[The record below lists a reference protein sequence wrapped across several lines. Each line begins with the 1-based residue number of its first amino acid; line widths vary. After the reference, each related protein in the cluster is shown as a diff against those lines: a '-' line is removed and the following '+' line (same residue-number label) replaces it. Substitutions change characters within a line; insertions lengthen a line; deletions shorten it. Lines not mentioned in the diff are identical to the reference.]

1 MDDFGN
7 SYSSGQYPSF
17 ADLFPG
23 AIQDTCASDG
33 PESNEGVFAYLVD
46 LYTHALQL
54 KTNQT
59 DKDNAALSL
68 ADRRPDLAD
77 TVLNE
82 SRLHEPVP
90 TLDLLIELL
99 ERKAREF
106 TNSGQSLDH
115 ALAQATY
122 PTTLPWHRPLQQ
134 TLAALKYK
142 RIAFFDLLQQSDYEY
157 PNFCHGRLRTEHLR
171 ISMMLSNGLS
181 PEVEALLLDKLAM
194 ANEDYFLKYFGMTVT
209 LPDTET
215 EQTEKQRNDA
225 RNAEALVRLSDPD
238 TLARHLGL
246 TRQQLFHLLAC
257 EVERSSSEEGTSTY
271 AQCSAHLPKPQVIT
285 PAMYGAQYVNSGSA
299 PPMTVCAESTTKN
312 RQAAGRPRITDL
324 TLERL
329 DGIRKIAHLQQALGL
344 PFAQLDWL
352 LVAAMRAE
360 GQSKNFV
367 LTQNTLRTLGVF
379 GHLRREYRVTADQ
392 FAALLGYPCP
402 YANRGDQSFLDEL
415 LKTRGAASPVTQPI
429 LLLDGEAFEPDDEA
443 LNNSGQSG
451 RSTLAGFS
459 VALDLPEALTQAL
472 LNQLTQLGFTCT
484 RSLTTVAALY
494 RMAWL
499 PRLAARSAVQGSALL
514 HMLAASDEKVMK
526 QIAGNA
532 TIVEGDDAVGVL
544 DVIVAFIN
552 LSHWL
557 RRKDIDPL
565 KLLPCLQQDTQLPE
579 SWENL
584 RRQLNT
590 NALKTAESI
599 SDESSTRLTAGACG
613 LLKLDP
619 LYVPELLNW
628 IAAKPAD
635 LLATTEAAQRLWL
648 KLYQYGTAI
657 RLLKLSPEGLRLFT
671 GNHSWFDIQIKQ
683 ATGSKK
689 TKPVVPPLSLEV
701 CYQLGAYQ
709 EFMDQVTSAGHTES
723 ELINLLK
730 NTYSPPKDFTP
741 QVTHRTVAKLIGWQP
756 SEIADALRAARATGL
771 KSAVGKPTDSTPD
784 DLPLTIS
791 DLDFILRLF
800 RNSTITDLSVKSLTT
815 LAALNN
821 ATQFSTFQGIAQILL
836 NSCSIQHDDLSAT
849 LHAALNESWRDALLQ
864 WVSSQLSKNNKKP
877 PASRAEYAQE
887 FSAYFL
893 TDVSVTGQVKTNRV
907 EFAISALQYYLSRVY
922 SFLEQGHSG
931 SEALSSGA
939 NVWQMHLSQFRYW
952 QQRKSNSNHP
962 ENLLNPEQRPD
973 KSEMFKTL
981 QNELSQGRLTAD
993 AINTAITSY
1002 LTSFETI
1009 ANLQVLTGYLDGDD
1023 WTNGTYHFI
1032 GKTNDAPFEYYW
1044 RSLEMNQRF
1053 EEGYPIPQAWSEWEK
1068 INVAWGGELI
1078 ETPAKYKDNTATTVD
1093 AIRPVI
1099 IAGRQYVV
1107 WVERDRNALPN
1118 PDKNVL
1124 TPTQFHRVSVCYAYK
1139 QSDGIWSP
1147 ANELIRLDGTPVD
1160 EVVYLDE
1167 SQRTGN
1173 TSDLTL
1179 KDKSYTPQLIAVA
1192 DASKWANEN
1201 PYLLVALGAERDG
1214 HIFFQTR
1221 DLLFLDK
1228 LDSISTHNLS
1238 QMELVTSLRK
1248 SFSNP
1253 LKLQNSVNALAVNF
1267 KINSFDGPLALPE
1280 EVTDRVDTTK
1290 PASLPWQ
1297 GRSQWDELIR
1307 ATLQR
1312 EAARPITLAQLDAFE
1327 RFMVNGTQD
1336 SSSLTDPRLRTCLF
1350 PHDDKKAERLYKKI
1364 DNEEEDRAKSD
1375 KTLRSSIH
1383 ATSIYGARYKK
1394 LPQPEQSCPARFQAL
1409 DKPAMNLSITSSK
1422 LVNNQMMA
1430 SIAGRYFLELTE
1442 LADERSV
1449 IVTATEIYEA
1459 PSRNTE
1465 ETETILQVDYL
1476 TVELP
1481 KNGARSLPESI
1492 VKKFRVTP
1500 YYNEFLI
1507 ENYCLSVGQDAF
1519 TVEFPVADYG
1529 NTHDDPTVKYT
1540 YVKELIPAKSIS
1552 VSLAVKLPQAQA
1564 YTTLTTKNIIA
1575 DGTAEIKI
1583 DSYPFKENGA
1593 YTFVMYETNNP
1604 DNNVAISVEAQ
1615 LTQPNSPNVIID
1627 RNPQQAQVLCLP
1639 ENESGKPTE
1648 DKLSLRNL
1656 RLNTLFGKQLVSR
1669 ATQSPEAVL
1678 AWDTQHLEEPSL
1690 DGDAAKEILDFQ
1702 GANGRYFME
1711 LFLHLPAFIADRLST
1726 ELQFREAQQ
1735 WYTRHL
1741 FDPFEQPGWTTN
1753 TLSPANPTDSNEL
1766 MAQPANWRARPLKS
1780 GTPAQLSEAAA
1791 EALDT
1796 IGQAFSDP
1804 EAYRR
1809 SLVIALL
1816 EHWVREGDSFYRQ
1829 LTLGALN
1836 QAWLR
1841 YQQAEMLLG
1850 SLPIH
1855 EHSNW
1860 QTITLSQAAATLP
1873 FKKSLNPRL
1882 TRLKNTLEQRFFN
1895 LRNALTLNGK
1905 PLPKNLLA
1913 LANGTVKETD
1923 WGRTATGLQKG
1934 IATAQVPPFRFSQM
1948 IAHAVAAA
1956 RQLSDIG
1963 KQLLTVTEHE
1973 DDTAFGQLQHT
1984 NLLKLAQFTVDL
1996 QSEALRVARLE
2007 KRNLEIA
2014 REACDYR
2021 LKHYGDLIA
2030 EGRSA
2035 REILAYAM
2043 SVGAGMLEAAT
2054 APIETVAGV
2063 ADSLPNIF
2071 GTSVGGAKWSGAVK
2085 GVIAGMKAY
2094 EITLAYAADREL
2106 TEAEYDRRAQE
2117 WELERSLAEFE
2128 MNQAD
2133 NLLLQ
2138 QDIQIH
2144 AAQIEKNLAD
2154 ATRDAVREELEDM
2167 TSGFLNT
2174 DNYGTMVR
2182 HITSAYTKAHDA
2194 VQALCSSTEAAW
2206 RYETGD
2212 YNTLFE
2218 YNAWNNDIRGLFAA
2232 EPLLNE
2238 LQRMQDLYLY
2248 TQERK
2253 LNIRKTFSL
2262 STLLGKDPVGL
2273 RKLLSAPVVFK
2284 LRSRDFDS
2292 HYPGHYLRQIKHISV
2307 SLKLE
2312 ESVDAPTEIAAT
2324 LTQTSSRVLVTADK
2338 SGLDDL
2344 YSETPGNSPH
2354 VVTNL
2359 RANQQ
2364 IALSSIARD
2373 DGRAV
2378 GTENWICQLMF
2389 DDGRYLPFEGTGVDS
2404 DWTLSISEASLSSE
2418 LKNTLSDIEVHL
2430 VYTARDGG
2438 TALMEKAKEK
2448 LAGRP

>member
-23 AIQDTCASDG
+23 AIKGTCASDG

-59 DKDNAALSL
+59 DKDIAALSL

-82 SRLHEPVP
+82 SGLHEPVP

-106 TNSGQSLDH
+106 TNSDQSLDH

-171 ISMMLSNGLS
+171 TSMMLSNGLS

-209 LPDTET
+209 LPDAET

-225 RNAEALVRLSDPD
+225 RNAEALMRLSDPD

-257 EVERSSSEEGTSTY
+257 EVERSSSEKGANTY
-271 AQCSAHLPKPQVIT
+271 AQCSAHMPKPQVIT
-285 PAMYGAQYVNSGSA
+285 PAIYGAQYVNSGSA
-299 PPMTVCAESTTKN
+299 PPMTVCAESTTN
-312 RQAAGRPRITDL
+312 TRQAAGRPRITDL

-367 LTQNTLRTLGVF
+367 LTQNTLRALGVF

-415 LKTRGAASPVTQPI
+415 LKTRGAASPVTQPL

-494 RMAWL
+494 RLAWL
-499 PRLAARSAVQGSALL
+499 PRLAGRTALQGSALL

-532 TIVEGDDAVGVL
+532 TILEGDDAVGIL
-544 DVIVAFIN
+544 DVVVAFIN

-557 RRKDIDPL
+557 KRKEIDPL
-565 KLLPCLQQDTQLPE
+565 KLLPCLQEGIQLPE

-590 NALKTAESI
+590 NVLETAESI
-599 SDESSTRLTAGACG
+599 SGESSKRLVAGACG

-635 LLATTEAAQRLWL
+635 LLATTEAAQQLWL

-671 GNHSWFDIQIKQ
+671 GNHSWFDIQIKH
-683 ATGSKK
+683 ATGGNE
-689 TKPVVPPLSLEV
+689 TKPVIPPLNLEV

-709 EFMDQVTSAGHTES
+709 EFIDQVTSAGHTES

-730 NTYSPPKDFTP
+730 NTYSPPENFTT
-741 QVTHRTVAKLIGWQP
+741 QVTHRTVAELIGWQP
-756 SEIADALRAARATGL
+756 TEIADALRSARAKGT
-771 KSAVGKPTDSTPD
+771 KSAGASSSASAPD
-784 DLPLTIS
+784 ERPLNIS

-800 RNSTITDLSVKSLTT
+800 RNSTTTDLSVKSLTT

-836 NSCSIQHDDLSAT
+836 NSCSSQHDDLPAT
-849 LHAALNESWRDALLQ
+849 LHATLNESWRDALLQ

-877 PASRAEYAQE
+877 PASRTEYAQE

-893 TDVSVTGQVKTNRV
+893 TDVSVTGQVKTNRI

-922 SFLEQGHSG
+922 SFLEQGHSS

-952 QQRKSNSNHP
+952 QQRKSNINHP

-981 QNELSQGRLTAD
+981 QNELSQGRLTSD

-1032 GKTNDAPFEYYW
+1032 GKTNDEPFEYYW

-1147 ANELIRLDGTPVD
+1147 ANELIRLDGTAVD

-1167 SQRTGN
+1167 IQRAGN

-1179 KDKSYTPQLIAVA
+1179 KDKSYTPHLIAVA

-1201 PYLLVALGAERDG
+1201 PYLLVALGAETDG

-1228 LDSISTHNLS
+1228 LDPISTHKRT
-1238 QMELVTSLRK
+1238 QVELVTSLRN

-1253 LKLQNSVNALAVNF
+1253 LKLQNSVNALAINF
-1267 KINSFDGPLALPE
+1267 KTTSFDGPLALPK
-1280 EVTDRVDTTK
+1280 EVTARVDTTK

-1297 GRSQWDELIR
+1297 GRSKWDELIR

-1312 EAARPITLAQLDAFE
+1312 ETARPITLAQLDAFE

-1336 SSSLTDPRLRTCLF
+1336 SSSLTDPRLKTCLF
-1350 PHDDKKAERLYKKI
+1350 PHDDKKTNRLYKKI
-1364 DNEEEDRAKSD
+1364 DSEEEDRTKSD
-1375 KTLRSSIH
+1375 KALRSSIYV
-1383 ATSIYGARYKK
+1383 SNIYGARYKK
-1394 LPQPEQSCPARFQAL
+1394 LSPPKQSCHTRFRPL
-1409 DKPAMNLSITSSK
+1409 DKPAMNLVITSSK
-1422 LVNNQMMA
+1422 FSNNQIMT
-1430 SIAGRYFLELTE
+1430 SIAGQYFLELTKRKDGYTYKT
-1442 LADERSV
+1442 LNMIERETYQE
-1449 IVTATEIYEA
+1449 VTNANEK
-1459 PSRNTE
+1459 RL
-1465 ETETILQVDYL
+1465 TILQDDHL
-1476 TVELP
+1476 QIILP
-1481 KNGARSLPESI
+1481 KGEARPLSGSI
-1492 VKKFRVTP
+1492 AKRFRVTTEDEN
-1500 YYNEFLI
+1500 YLRI
-1507 ENYCLSVGQDAF
+1507 ENYFLSVGQNVF
-1519 TVEFPVADYG
+1519 TVELLAVADYAPIV
-1529 NTHDDPTVKYT
+1529 THTYFKDP
-1540 YVKELIPAKSIS
+1540 IPAESIS
-1552 VSLAVKLPQAQA
+1552 ISLAVKTPQAET
-1564 YTTLTTKNIIA
+1564 YTILITKNIIA

-1615 LTQPNSPNVIID
+1615 LTQLNSPNLIID

-1639 ENESGKPTE
+1639 ENESGRPNE
-1648 DKLSLRNL
+1648 DKLSLKNL

-1690 DGDAAKEILDFQ
+1690 DGDASKEILDFQ
-1702 GANGRYFME
+1702 GANGRYFLE

-1741 FDPFEQPGWTTN
+1741 FDPFEQPDWAVN
-1753 TLSPANPTDSNEL
+1753 TLSPANPTDSNDV
-1766 MAQPANWRARPLKS
+1766 MTRPANWRARPLKS

-1850 SLPIH
+1850 SLPIP

-1860 QTITLSQAAATLP
+1860 QSITLRQAAATLP

-1913 LANGTVKETD
+1913 PANGTVKETD
-1923 WGRTATGLQKG
+1923 WGRTATGLQNG
-1934 IATAQVPPFRFSQM
+1934 TATAQVPTFRFSQM

-1956 RQLSDIG
+1956 RQLSDLG
-1963 KQLLTVTEHE
+1963 KQLLTITEHE
-1973 DDTAFGQLQHT
+1973 DDTAFGQLQQT

-2030 EGRSA
+2030 EGRSV

-2138 QDIQIH
+2138 QDIQIR

-2262 STLLGKDPVGL
+2262 STLLGKDSAGL
-2273 RKLLSAPVVFK
+2273 RKLLSAPVVFR

-2292 HYPGHYLRQIKHISV
+2292 HYPGHYLRQVKHISV

-2324 LTQTSSRVLVTADK
+2324 LTQTSSRVLVTADPT
-2338 SGLDDL
+2338 GLADL
-2344 YSETPGNSPH
+2344 YSETPGTSPH

-2364 IALSSIARD
+2364 IALSSITRD

-2418 LKNTLSDIEVHL
+2418 LKNRLSDIEIHL

-2438 TALMEKAKEK
+2438 VELMEKAKEK
-2448 LAGRP
+2448 LAGKP